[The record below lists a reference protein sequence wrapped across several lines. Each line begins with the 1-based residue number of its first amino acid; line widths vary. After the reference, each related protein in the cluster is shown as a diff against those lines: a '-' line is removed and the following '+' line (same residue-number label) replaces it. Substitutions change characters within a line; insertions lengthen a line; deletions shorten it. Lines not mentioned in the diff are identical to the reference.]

1 MLLVVGLGNPGNEY
15 ASHRHNVGFMTLD
28 ELADRSRADL
38 FRSKFSGDIARTCL
52 EDVDAWLLKPMTYM
66 NRSGDSVQ
74 PCAAFFKIP
83 AEDIIVIHDELD
95 LPLGTVRLKQGG
107 GHGGHN
113 GLRSIINRLGTAD
126 FGRVRIGIGR
136 PPADFKGEPSDF
148 VLSGFRESEQADL
161 PTYLRIAAK
170 SVLDVAA
177 RGFPAAMKTRNT
189 RRKKKKAPKPESS
202 EAASEAVAAP
212 TSSDEPGEGS

>member
-1 MLLVVGLGNPGNEY
+1 MLLVVGLGNPGSEY
-15 ASHRHNVGFMTLD
+15 ASHRHNVGFMALD
-28 ELADRSRADL
+28 ELADLSRADP
-38 FRSKFSGDIARTCL
+38 FRTKFSGDIARSCL
-52 EDVDAWLLKPMTYM
+52 EDIDAWLLKPMTYM

-83 AEDIIVIHDELD
+83 AKDLIVIHDDLD
-95 LPLGTVRLKQGG
+95 LPLGTIRLKQGG

-113 GLRSIINRLGTAD
+113 GLRSIINRMGTAD
-126 FGRVRIGIGR
+126 FGRLRIGIGR
-136 PPADFKGEPSDF
+136 PPADFRGEPSDF
-148 VLSGFRESEQADL
+148 VLSGFRESERADL

-170 SVLDVAA
+170 TVLDVAA

-202 EAASEAVAAP
+202 EVASEARVAP
-212 TSSDEPGEGS
+212 RPSDEPGEGG

>member
-1 MLLVVGLGNPGNEY
+1 MLLVVGLGNPGSEY
-15 ASHRHNVGFMTLD
+15 AAHRHNVGFMTVD
-28 ELADRSRADL
+28 ELAERTAADPFRA
-38 FRSKFSGDIARTCL
+38 KFSGEIARARL
-52 EDVDAWLLKPMTYM
+52 EQVDAWLLKPMTYM

-83 AEDIIVIHDELD
+83 AEDIIVIHDDLD

-107 GHGGHN
+107 GHAGHN
-113 GLRSIINRLGTAD
+113 GLRSIIHRLGTPD

-136 PPADFKGEPSDF
+136 PPPDFKGEPSDF
-148 VLSGFRESEQADL
+148 VLSGFRQAEREDL
-161 PTYLRIAAK
+161 PRYLRIAAK

-189 RRKKKKAPKPESS
+189 RRKKKKAPKLDSAEATS
-202 EAASEAVAAP
+202 EAPAP
-212 TSSDEPGEGS
+212 PATSDEPDQGS